1 MPGRRLALL
10 VGASALA
17 LFLAPVGSASA
28 ATQQTCTGT
37 PQNPGVLSGTYNSNV
52 VVQGACQVSA
62 GPAVINGNLTVS
74 GGSVL
79 LAQFSNADLTVNGN
93 LTVWVGATAFLGCDP
108 QSSPC
113 IDDPDPN
120 NPTQFAA
127 LTVSGDVLGQQPL
140 GLIVHNATV
149 NGNYTQT
156 GGGGGLTCDP
166 VGIFAL
172 FGSPAFSTIED
183 STVDGSV
190 TVTRLKSCWLG
201 LIRLQ
206 VGRNVVVQNNR
217 LLDPDAIEIN
227 DNHISG
233 SLICIS
239 NSMVWDSAEIGD
251 GLFPRAP
258 EPNTVDGRRIGQC
271 VLSSPTEPEGPRGP
285 GPF

>member
-28 ATQQTCTGT
+28 AAQQTCSGT
-37 PQNPGVLSGTYNSNV
+37 PQNPGVLSGTYNSDV

-93 LTVWVGATAFLGCDP
+93 LTVWFGATALLGCDP

-113 IDDPDPN
+113 IDDPDQN
-120 NPTQFAA
+120 NPTTSAA
-127 LTVSGDVLGQQPL
+127 LTVSGNVLGQQPL
-140 GLIVHNATV
+140 GMVIHNATV
-149 NGNYTQT
+149 QGNYTQT
-156 GGGGGLTCDP
+156 GGGGGVTCDP

-172 FGSPAFSTIED
+172 FGAPAFSALED
-183 STVDGSV
+183 STVGGSV
-190 TVTRLKSCWLG
+190 TVTRMKSCWLG
-201 LIRLQ
+201 LNRVNVGQNMTLQ
-206 VGRNVVVQNNR
+206 LNN
-217 LLDPDAIEIN
+217 LADPDAIEVLS
-227 DNHISG
+227 DHISG
-233 SLICIS
+233 NLTCIS
-239 NSMVWDSAEIGD
+239 NSMVWDSFDLGNA
-251 GLFPRAP
+251 LFPRQLA
-258 EPNTVDGRRIGQC
+258 PNTVDGRRIGQC